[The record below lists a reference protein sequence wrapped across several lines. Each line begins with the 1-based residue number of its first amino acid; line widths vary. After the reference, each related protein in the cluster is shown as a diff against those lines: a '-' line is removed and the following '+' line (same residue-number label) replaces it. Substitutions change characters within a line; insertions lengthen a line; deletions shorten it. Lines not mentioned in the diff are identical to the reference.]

1 MTKQNSGNEILF
13 SIHTDQHVKD
23 AVDIFGYA
31 YGYNRISK
39 HFDMYSYKN
48 KKLKLVENDP
58 SSNVQ
63 LFYMEPEWYNVS
75 TMENL
80 RDPNLFKFW
89 DHQYKIIGTHLE
101 ATKVW
106 DHWIDTMNS
115 VDEIWVG
122 NFFARDAVLN
132 SGVTTPTYVFEH
144 GIDDMWKKKK
154 RGTGSKI
161 RFLHVDSGSPRK
173 RADMVE
179 AGFKAAFGHR
189 DDVELTLKY
198 HSHES
203 TGGFSVMN
211 LFVDESYKNIH
222 KIFETISQEE
232 LVDLFH
238 SHDVLLY
245 PSEGEG
251 FGFIPLQALAT
262 GMPVIST
269 SRWCSYEKFLGDN
282 IIESTIGKTK
292 HTGYYHGEVV
302 LPEFDSFVYLLKKVY
317 EDIQGQCDYYYD
329 QADQVYKEYNWQ
341 TRCDSMLDS
350 FIKRVGISTLYKTKF
365 NLEDF
370 SKPIYYQGF
379 GSYSTVDGV
388 RFDTSNRVARVSK
401 DVYENLIRQ
410 EAFRD
415 ATEKETNS
423 L

>member
-1 MTKQNSGNEILF
+1 MTNQNFGNELLF
-13 SIHTDQHVKD
+13 SMHTDQHVKD

-31 YGYNRISK
+31 YGYNRICK
-39 HFDMYSYKN
+39 HFNNFKYKN
-48 KKLKLVENDP
+48 NKLSIVQNNP

-63 LFYMEPEWYNVS
+63 MFYMEPEWYNVS

-80 RDPNLFKFW
+80 RDPSLKKFYH
-89 DHQYKIIGTHLE
+89 HQYKIIGTHLE
-101 ATKVW
+101 ATKAW
-106 DHWIDTMNS
+106 DHWIDAMNS

-122 NFFARDAVLN
+122 NYFARDAIWN
-132 SGVTTPTYVFEH
+132 SNVKTPTYVFEH

-154 RGTGSKI
+154 RGVGRKI

-179 AGFKAAFGHR
+179 EGFKAAFGHR

-211 LFVDESYKNIH
+211 LFIDESYKNIN
-222 KIFETISQEE
+222 KIFETISQEQ
-232 LVDLFH
+232 LVELFH
-238 SHDVLLY
+238 NHDVLLY

-269 SRWCSYEKFLGDN
+269 GRWCSYERFLGNN
-282 IIESTIGKTK
+282 IIESKIGKTK
-292 HTGYYHGEVV
+292 NTGYYHGEVV

-317 EDIQGQCDYYYD
+317 EDIQHQCDYYYK

-341 TRCDSMLDS
+341 HRCDEMLNS
-350 FIKRVGISTLYKTKF
+350 FIDRVGLEKLKKN
-365 NLEDF
+365 NLNIEDYHRE
-370 SKPIYYQGF
+370 IYYQGS
-379 GSYSTVDGV
+379 GSYCTADGV
-388 RFDTSNRVARVSK
+388 VFDSNKRVATVSK
-401 DVYENLIRQ
+401 QTYDSLITQ
-410 EAFRD
+410 DIFRD
-415 ATEKETNS
+415 ATEKECQN